1 MKHSNG
7 GRNGR
12 RCFFLG
18 KTLSRALTLA
28 RERD

>member
-28 RERD
+28 RVQD

>member
-1 MKHSNG
+1 MEHNDG

-18 KTLSRALTLA
+18 KTHTRALTLA
-28 RERD
+28 RAQD